1 MFLINFCNRVDL
13 NCIFICLFQTIVTF
27 IGKVTNFVEFVKGCL
42 GLNECIFD
50 LFII

>member
-1 MFLINFCNRVDL
+1 MGIREEEFGLIP
-13 NCIFICLFQTIVTF
+13 F

-42 GLNECIFD
+42 GLNGCIFD

>member
-1 MFLINFCNRVDL
+1 MPEK
-13 NCIFICLFQTIVTF
+13 TF

-42 GLNECIFD
+42 GLNGRIFD